1 MEGRGRARE
10 GPTEIGWSVG
20 RSVGGETAF
29 ELVEGEGGGRA
40 GAIVAEEEK
49 AIDE

>member
-1 MEGRGRARE
+1 ME

-29 ELVEGEGGGRA
+29 ELELVEEEGGGRT
-40 GAIVAEEEK
+40 GAIVTEEEK